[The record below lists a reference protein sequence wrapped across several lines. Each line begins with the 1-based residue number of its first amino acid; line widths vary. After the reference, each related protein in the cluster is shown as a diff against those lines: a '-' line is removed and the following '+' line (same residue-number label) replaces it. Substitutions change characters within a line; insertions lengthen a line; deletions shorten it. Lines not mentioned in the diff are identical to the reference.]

1 MLWVRSLHEAKQEAI
16 TRNMGH
22 AATVSYPSSW
32 KYFDSLGKC
41 LVKSKARV
49 RERIEELRIKEM
61 EMSEFSG
68 GPLPRG
74 YHG

>member
-1 MLWVRSLHEAKQEAI
+1 MLWVRSLHEARQEAI

-22 AATVSYPSSW
+22 ATTVPFPSSW
-32 KYFDSLGKC
+32 KYFDSLGKS
-41 LVKSKARV
+41 LVKSKTRL
-49 RERIEELRIKEM
+49 RNRTEELRLKEM
-61 EMSEFSG
+61 EMSEFSE